1 MKEVSDGWGAGYG
14 NHETNGV
21 GLNEL
26 AEARE
31 LLMMATDR
39 SAKYHQVT

>member
-1 MKEVSDGWGAGYG
+1 MGSRYG
-14 NHETNGV
+14 KHENSGV